1 MRLPVLTLLFVAAL
15 LFGENRAASAQS
27 ENSYR
32 WCATYATKGGT
43 PSCYFATREQCMETI
58 SGIGGS
64 CSENPYHV
72 AAVRPVHVPAAR
84 KHTSKNAH
92 AAAR

>member
-1 MRLPVLTLLFVAAL
+1 
-15 LFGENRAASAQS
+15 
-27 ENSYR
+27 
-32 WCATYATKGGT
+32 
-43 PSCYFATREQCMETI
+43 METI

-72 AAVRPVHVPAAR
+72 AAVRPVHVAAAR
-84 KHTSKNAH
+84 KHTSKNSH